1 MGKTAPSRRTVLAV
15 VASGDQV
22 EAIANTLVDIVQR
35 GDASQFP
42 RADRTYDSTP
52 TELLFMKR
60 SLGPFLQARGLPLP
74 RSRSDLDRIA
84 NVLLAQ
90 FKL

>member
-1 MGKTAPSRRTVLAV
+1 MLAV
-15 VASGDQV
+15 VASGDKV

-35 GDASQFP
+35 CDVSQFP